1 MNKSPKRIAIYVY
14 NPERKVVPSYV
25 LYFLSKLKEA
35 VNEIIVIINGK
46 IDEKE
51 KQKFE
56 CIKPALYE
64 RETKAPLF
72 YCYRKGFF
80 CIGNEKLNL
89 YDEIIFASSNCMGP
103 IYPFGAFFNKM
114 NKCDVDFWSTV
125 KCPPLNKNVINFNFE
140 QKEYIHAHF
149 FSVRKTMFKDPRFK
163 NYFEDLKKIK
173 NKNDSREF
181 EINFTQYF
189 KSLNFKY
196 TDCTNNDILKYGKI
210 DPDYI
215 PDILIKEYTC
225 PVIEKNSLI
234 KGYGKMP
241 YELYPNKIYNALS
254 YIKNETDYNLDFII
268 EETVKTL
275 SAYEIKKNLH
285 LNYILSDKTREN
297 FVSKKAA
304 FIFNYIDEDF
314 LNTLK
319 EYIKDTFGL
328 LDIYAINKKEPLK
341 KDGVRITV
349 LDNNI
354 SCFKQIK
361 SLSGKYGA
369 ICMFVL
375 EEENIKN
382 LNKIQKTDYIKY
394 LLNSVIK
401 NRIYINNILNT
412 FEKNPRLGILSPLP
426 YINKAVYTKIQNKNL
441 IEFTEKMDI
450 NIKTDIEYLK
460 SLHNVF
466 WIKKESIDKIN
477 DVIDFE
483 CDNGLNKG
491 IIFSLLNQKYGFLE
505 GNVSPVEISK
515 VYSDTVEY
523 NLMKK

>member
-1 MNKSPKRIAIYVY
+1 
-14 NPERKVVPSYV
+14 
-25 LYFLSKLKEA
+25 
-35 VNEIIVIINGK
+35 
-46 IDEKE
+46 
-51 KQKFE
+51 
-56 CIKPALYE
+56 
-64 RETKAPLF
+64 
-72 YCYRKGFF
+72 
-80 CIGNEKLNL
+80 
-89 YDEIIFASSNCMGP
+89 
-103 IYPFGAFFNKM
+103 
-114 NKCDVDFWSTV
+114 
-125 KCPPLNKNVINFNFE
+125 
-140 QKEYIHAHF
+140 
-149 FSVRKTMFKDPRFK
+149 
-163 NYFEDLKKIK
+163 
-173 NKNDSREF
+173 
-181 EINFTQYF
+181 
-189 KSLNFKY
+189 
-196 TDCTNNDILKYGKI
+196 
-210 DPDYI
+210 
-215 PDILIKEYTC
+215 
-225 PVIEKNSLI
+225 
-234 KGYGKMP
+234 MP

-268 EETVKTL
+268 EEIVKTL

>member
-1 MNKSPKRIAIYVY
+1 M
-14 NPERKVVPSYV
+14 
-25 LYFLSKLKEA
+25 
-35 VNEIIVIINGK
+35 
-46 IDEKE
+46 
-51 KQKFE
+51 
-56 CIKPALYE
+56 
-64 RETKAPLF
+64 
-72 YCYRKGFF
+72 
-80 CIGNEKLNL
+80 
-89 YDEIIFASSNCMGP
+89 
-103 IYPFGAFFNKM
+103 
-114 NKCDVDFWSTV
+114 
-125 KCPPLNKNVINFNFE
+125 
-140 QKEYIHAHF
+140 
-149 FSVRKTMFKDPRFK
+149 
-163 NYFEDLKKIK
+163 
-173 NKNDSREF
+173 
-181 EINFTQYF
+181 
-189 KSLNFKY
+189 
-196 TDCTNNDILKYGKI
+196 
-210 DPDYI
+210 
-215 PDILIKEYTC
+215 
-225 PVIEKNSLI
+225 
-234 KGYGKMP
+234 
-241 YELYPNKIYNALS
+241 
-254 YIKNETDYNLDFII
+254 DFII

-382 LNKIQKTDYIKY
+382 LNKIQKTDYVKY